1 MTDFKADEEKFKTRR
16 DHCAVPESKEEPKK
30 KWDCVI
36 KMREPI
42 WKNSQQPKAEQSE
55 QQKNNN
61 SAVL

>member
-1 MTDFKADEEKFKTRR
+1 MPDFKADEQKFNKTSLE
-16 DHCAVPESKEEPKK
+16 HCAVPESNLKK

-42 WKNSQQPKAEQSE
+42 WKNSQQPKVEQSE